1 MLRRVIAVGT
11 ALAALTL
18 TGCQADRADPAAPTA
33 GIDPIE
39 PRPAGA
45 PFPGAA
51 PATPAGGAP
60 SAGAAVPV
68 PSPPATPGAAVPGA
82 RTPQPGAPAAKP
94 TGSRAASPKAAL
106 TKAAPAKAAPAK
118 AAPKPTGPPG
128 RQLRVSL
135 TGYSYHDNSP
145 AGSPEVCCGVLHE
158 NAGGRGTYADPITV
172 AVPGSG
178 SGMDWKPGT
187 RFYLPK
193 LQRYVIV
200 EDSGASSGE
209 NHLDVWIDGRDGS
222 RSATDD
228 CMDRITGKSTAELNP
243 PPGRPVLAGPIFSG
257 GKCRLP
263 S

>member
-1 MLRRVIAVGT
+1 MLRAVIAVGA
-11 ALAALTL
+11 ALAALML
-18 TGCQADRADPAAPTA
+18 TGCQADRADPAAARTA
-33 GIDPIE
+33 GTDPIE
-39 PRPAGA
+39 PRPADAPNPAEPPGGVPPGGAGLPAPLTPAAPGPAAPKAGA
-45 PFPGAA
+45 PR
-51 PATPAGGAP
+51 
-60 SAGAAVPV
+60 AGAAA
-68 PSPPATPGAAVPGA
+68 SRPATPGAA
-82 RTPQPGAPAAKP
+82 APKPSPAK
-94 TGSRAASPKAAL
+94 TAPKAA
-106 TKAAPAKAAPAK
+106 
-118 AAPKPTGPPG
+118 GPPG

-228 CMDRITGKSTAELNP
+228 CMDRITGRSTAELNP